1 MERLLE
7 QRGSRVRTQALVLA
21 LIALACA
28 PWPARADTVLTVMTF
43 NTWGGGANE
52 GKPVD
57 ETAAVIRAAGA
68 DIIGIQETR
77 QEAPACSEESC
88 PPASE
93 SVAAR
98 LAAALGFHYYDQ
110 AKTNDALWANAILS
124 RYPIGAATP
133 NDLGVAIDVPGR
145 RVFAFNVHFTDFPY
159 QPYQVF
165 GIPYGDAPYL
175 KSGPE
180 AAQAAGKARGT
191 GVALLVEDLKAAE
204 GADAAF
210 VFGDFNEPSHRDWT
224 AATAAA
230 GRHPFAVEFPTARAV
245 EARGFVDAYRAVH
258 PDEVAKPGYT
268 WEAIAR
274 PADVQV
280 HHDRIDYVFARG
292 GSLAVEKAR
301 IFGEKSPEA
310 DVVVTPWPS
319 DHRAVAATVR
329 FK

>member
-1 MERLLE
+1 M
-7 QRGSRVRTQALVLA
+7 RVRA
-21 LIALACA
+21 LILMLAACA
-28 PWPARADTVLTVMTF
+28 APAIQADTVLTVMTF

-52 GKPVD
+52 GKPID

-77 QEAPACSEESC
+77 QEAQRCSEESC

-93 SVAAR
+93 SVAAK
-98 LAAALGFHYYDQ
+98 LAAALGYHHYDQ

-133 NDLGVAIDVPGR
+133 NDLGVAIDVQGR
-145 RVFAFNVHFTDFPY
+145 RVFAFNIHFTDFPY
-159 QPYQVF
+159 QPYQVM

-175 KSGPE
+175 KSGAE
-180 AAQAAGKARGT
+180 AAQAAAKARGT
-191 GVALLVEDLKAAE
+191 GVALLVEDLEAAE

-224 AATAAA
+224 ARTAAA
-230 GRHPFAVEFPTARAV
+230 GRHPFAVDFPTARAV
-245 EARGFVDAYRAVH
+245 EGQGFVDAYRAAH

-274 PADVQV
+274 PADVEV

-292 GSLAVEKAR
+292 TSLAVEQVR
-301 IFGEKSPEA
+301 IFGEKAPQA
-310 DVVVTPWPS
+310 DVVVTPRPS

-329 FK
+329 F

>member
-1 MERLLE
+1 MV
-7 QRGSRVRTQALVLA
+7 VRFTALALVLA
-21 LIALACA
+21 GCTPA
-28 PWPARADTVLTVMTF
+28 PAPTPAETTLTVMSF
-43 NTWGGGANE
+43 NIWGGGANE

-68 DIIGIQETR
+68 DIVGIQETR
-77 QEAPACSEESC
+77 REGADCREESC
-88 PPASE
+88 PPESD
-93 SVAAR
+93 SVAAK
-98 LAAALGFHYYDQ
+98 LAQALGFHYYDQ
-110 AKTNDALWANAILS
+110 AKSNDALWANAILS
-124 RYPIGAATP
+124 RYPIGAATL
-133 NDLGVAIDVPGR
+133 NDLGVAIDVEGR
-145 RVFAFNVHFTDFPY
+145 RIYAFNIHLTDFPY
-159 QPYQVF
+159 QPYQVM

-175 KSGPE
+175 TTGE
-180 AAQAAGKARGT
+180 AAAQAAEAARGT
-191 GVALLVEDLKAAE
+191 GIALLVEDLKAAE

-224 AATAAA
+224 ARTAAA
-230 GRHPFAVEFPTARAV
+230 GRHPFAIDFPSARAV
-245 EARGFVDAYRAVH
+245 EAQGFTDAYRAAH
-258 PDEVAKPGYT
+258 PDEVQKPGYT

-292 GSLAVEKAR
+292 AGLVVEQVM

-329 FK
+329 F

>member
-1 MERLLE
+1 MEAAVASW
-7 QRGSRVRTQALVLA
+7 GSRMRIHALAFCLAVLA
-21 LIALACA
+21 GAA
-28 PWPARADTVLTVMTF
+28 PPAGADTVLTVMTF
-43 NTWGGGANE
+43 NVWGGGANE

-68 DIIGIQETR
+68 DIVGIQETR
-77 QEAPACSEESC
+77 REGVDCREESC
-88 PPASE
+88 PPDSE

-133 NDLGVAIDVPGR
+133 NDLGVAIDVKGR
-145 RVFAFNVHFTDFPY
+145 RVYAFNIHLTDFPY
-159 QPYQVF
+159 QPYQVM

-175 KSGPE
+175 TTGAA
-180 AAQAAGKARGT
+180 AAQAAGAARGT
-191 GVALLVEDLKAAE
+191 GIALLVQDLKAAN

-224 AATAAA
+224 ARTAAA
-230 GRHPFAVEFPTARAV
+230 GRHPFAVDFPSARAV
-245 EARGFVDAYRAVH
+245 EAQGFTDAYRAMH
-258 PDEVAKPGYT
+258 PDEVDGPGYT

-292 GSLAVEKAR
+292 AGLVVEQAR
-301 IFGEKSPEA
+301 IYGEKTPQA
-310 DVVVTPWPS
+310 DVVVAPWPS
-319 DHRAVAATVR
+319 DHRAVVAKVR
-329 FK
+329 F

>member
-1 MERLLE
+1 M
-7 QRGSRVRTQALVLA
+7 RVRLVLA
-21 LIALACA
+21 AVLAVSPAL
-28 PWPARADTVLTVMTF
+28 PAAADTTLTVMTF
-43 NTWGGGANE
+43 NVWGGGANE

-68 DIIGIQETR
+68 DIVGIQETR
-77 QEAPACSEESC
+77 REAADCSEESC

-93 SVAAR
+93 SVAAK

-133 NDLGVAIDVPGR
+133 HDLGVAIEIEGR
-145 RVFAFNVHFTDFPY
+145 RVYAFNIHLTDFPY
-159 QPYQVF
+159 QPYQVM

-175 KSGPE
+175 TTGE
-180 AAQAAGKARGT
+180 AAARAAEAARGA
-191 GVALLVEDLKAAE
+191 GIALLVEDLEAAE

-224 AATAAA
+224 ARTAAA
-230 GRHPFAVEFPTARAV
+230 GRHPFAVDFPSARAV
-245 EARGFVDAYRAVH
+245 EAQGFTDAYRAVH
-258 PDEVAKPGYT
+258 ADEVEEPGYT
-268 WEAIAR
+268 WEAVAR

-292 GSLAVEKAR
+292 AGLVVEQVR
-301 IFGEKSPEA
+301 IYGEKSPQA

-329 FK
+329 F

>member
-1 MERLLE
+1 M
-7 QRGSRVRTQALVLA
+7 RVRA
-21 LIALACA
+21 LILMIAACA
-28 PWPARADTVLTVMTF
+28 APAVQADTVLTVMTF

-52 GKPVD
+52 GKPID
-57 ETAAVIRAAGA
+57 ETAAVVRAAGA

-77 QEAPACSEESC
+77 QEAQRCSEESC
-88 PPASE
+88 PPESE
-93 SVAAR
+93 SVAAK
-98 LAAALGFHYYDQ
+98 LAAALGYHYYDQ

-133 NDLGVAIDVPGR
+133 NDLGVAIDVQGR
-145 RVFAFNVHFTDFPY
+145 RVFAFNIHFTDFPY
-159 QPYQVF
+159 QPYQVM

-175 KSGPE
+175 KSGAE
-180 AAQAAGKARGT
+180 AALAAAKARGT
-191 GVALLVEDLKAAE
+191 GVALLVEDLEAAE

-224 AATAAA
+224 ARTAAA
-230 GRHPFAVEFPTARAV
+230 GRHPFAVDFPTARAV
-245 EARGFVDAYRAVH
+245 EGQGFVDAYRAAH

-274 PADVQV
+274 PADVEV

-292 GSLAVEKAR
+292 ASLAVEQVR
-301 IFGEKSPEA
+301 IFGEKAPQA

-329 FK
+329 F

>member
-1 MERLLE
+1 MVIRTLLFAL
-7 QRGSRVRTQALVLA
+7 SLAAFATQ
-21 LIALACA
+21 
-28 PWPARADTVLTVMTF
+28 PARADTVLTVMTF

-52 GKPVD
+52 GKSID

-68 DIIGIQETR
+68 DIVGIQETR

-93 SVAAR
+93 SIAAK
-98 LAAALGFHYYDQ
+98 LAQALGFHYYDQ

-133 NDLGVAIDVPGR
+133 NDLGVAISVEGR
-145 RVFAFNVHFTDFPY
+145 RVFAFNIHLTDFPY
-159 QPYQVF
+159 QPYQIV
-165 GIPYGDAPYL
+165 GIPYGDAPFL
-175 KSGPE
+175 KTGVE
-180 AAQAAGKARGT
+180 AAQAAGMARGT

-230 GRHPFAVEFPTARAV
+230 GRHPFAVDFPTARAV
-245 EARGFVDAYRAVH
+245 EGRGFVDAWRSTH
-258 PDEVAKPGYT
+258 PDEVANPGYT

-274 PADVQV
+274 PADVEV

-292 GSLAVEKAR
+292 PKLAVEQAR
-301 IFGEKSPEA
+301 IFGEKTPEA

-319 DHRAVAATVR
+319 DHRAVVAKVR
-329 FK
+329 F